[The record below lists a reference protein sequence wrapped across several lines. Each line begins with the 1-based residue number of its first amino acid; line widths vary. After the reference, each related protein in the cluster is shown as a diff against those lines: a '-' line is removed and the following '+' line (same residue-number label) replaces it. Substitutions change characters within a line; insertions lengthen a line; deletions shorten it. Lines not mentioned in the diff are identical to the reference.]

1 MQAILLSAL
10 IASTKILNLVS
21 AAPIASSEVVLTSE
35 DSIAL
40 FGEMFNV
47 SNIASDFFTSSALDE
62 EADEF
67 FSFFQNELTLRD
79 QYLADYDV
87 STSAVDGQALAWD
100 MANMFFSATGAL
112 EGCVFHPGAAF
123 DHKMVLCGINMS
135 GMLFGLTSIMVKLA
149 DAGWFELNQSNMKTM
164 LSTIGFNVVDNDY
177 AAFGSMSSIDSLRE
191 KLPFVF
197 EHIDAFRETETFAG
211 LSNLNIHV
219 DVEIFG
225 NSVDEHAFNDWV
237 FKVSTG
243 EGVGSKHGLELSLTA
258 NQYLFRMMAN
268 SRYVNLPTKVVKNLF
283 KLLKTEYPLIKKGQI
298 AEFILTV
305 VSTTSQHT
313 AEYATR
319 MLTLFSKLTKE
330 DQSSQCSTRRY
341 GFGIKDPK
349 QDNISVMN
357 IKGNVN
363 C

>member
-1 MQAILLSAL
+1 MQITLLSAL
-10 IASTKILNLVS
+10 FASTTILNLVA
-21 AAPIASSEVVLTSE
+21 AAPIASSDVILTSE

-40 FGEMFNV
+40 FEKMFNV
-47 SNIASDFFTSSALDE
+47 SSISSDFPSFSVLDDD
-62 EADEF
+62 ADEF
-67 FSFFQNELTLRD
+67 FSFYQNELAVRN

-87 STSAVDGQALAWD
+87 STTAVDRQALAWD
-100 MANMFFSATGAL
+100 MANMFFTGTGAL
-112 EGCVFHPGAAF
+112 EGCVFHPGADF
-123 DHKMVLCGINMS
+123 NHKMALCGINLT
-135 GMLFGLTSIMVKLA
+135 GMLFGLTSMMVKLA
-149 DAGWFELNQSNMKTM
+149 DAGWFELNPANMKTM

-177 AAFGSMSSIDSLRE
+177 AAFGTMSNIDSLRE

-211 LSNLNIHV
+211 FSKLNIQV
-219 DVEIFG
+219 DVETFD
-225 NSVDEHAFNDWV
+225 NSVDEHSFYDWV

-243 EGVGSKHGLELSLTA
+243 MGIGSTHGLELTLTA

-268 SRYVNLPTKVVKNLF
+268 SRYVNLPTKVVKNIF

-298 AEFILTV
+298 AEFIFTV
-305 VSTTSQHT
+305 ISTASQHS

-319 MLTLFSKLTKE
+319 MLTLFSKLSEE
-330 DQSSQCSTRRY
+330 DHSSQCSTRRY

-349 QDNISVMN
+349 QNNISVMN
-357 IKGNVN
+357 IKGHVN